1 MLFRSNFV
9 KTPFRNLIDAL
20 DEEEIIED
28 LYNKKFYKEITTNN
42 ENHYA
47 ALDVLINEIVDDTF
61 NKGNAL
67 QENGVIISPSGCYI
81 SARNG
86 KPAEA
91 HLFIDSIESFYSTR
105 KYHKNRE
112 SIVCYAYVRLMFHA
126 FFDCNTPTFKQVEE
140 PITQYAMLSFMEQL
154 FISDYYW
161 YTIFIESL
169 TNVIRDASLIY
180 SLGVNLFRNY
190 NNPTSE
196 LYRYDWILNYK
207 TAKSNLKI
215 ENKQLQHLFKLYTQ
229 NRLIKNDI
237 LIATKE
243 VIDETISK

>member
-1 MLFRSNFV
+1 
-9 KTPFRNLIDAL
+9 
-20 DEEEIIED
+20 
-28 LYNKKFYKEITTNN
+28 
-42 ENHYA
+42 
-47 ALDVLINEIVDDTF
+47 
-61 NKGNAL
+61 
-67 QENGVIISPSGCYI
+67 
-81 SARNG
+81 
-86 KPAEA
+86 
-91 HLFIDSIESFYSTR
+91 
-105 KYHKNRE
+105 
-112 SIVCYAYVRLMFHA
+112 MFHA

-237 LIATKE
+237 LIAMKE